1 MSLGGL
7 ALAILAPS
15 TAFGEIP
22 KVGSSCPSKWRS
34 SGVAYCVKSSP
45 WALDAIPKIGRSCP
59 SYWRSSAGAYCV
71 KSSPASPDAIPKIWR
86 SCPSSWTAS
95 AGAYCLKTEWSLTQF
110 NLWNTNLIEIR
121 KQYFWGLRS
130 SVSFKLR
137 GISGERWG
145 VFVVWWRQGGSNSW
159 PQRCQRCA
167 LPAELCPHVEL
178 GRNLM
183 SRSILWVASPRGFE
197 PLLPPWKGDVLGL

>member
-1 MSLGGL
+1 MNQFKKAAVSIIKKTSLGGL

-71 KSSPASPDAIPKIWR
+71 KSSPASPDAIPKVWR

-110 NLWNTNLIEIR
+110 NLWNTNLIAIR
-121 KQYFWGLRS
+121 KQYFWGLKS
-130 SVSFKLR
+130 SVSYKLR

-145 VFVVWWRQGGSNSW
+145 VFVMWLRQGGSNS
-159 PQRCQRCA
+159 
-167 LPAELCPHVEL
+167 
-178 GRNLM
+178 
-183 SRSILWVASPRGFE
+183 
-197 PLLPPWKGDVLGL
+197 

>member
-1 MSLGGL
+1 MNQFKKAVVSLIKQMSLGGL

-95 AGAYCLKTEWSLTQF
+95 AGAYCLKTGWSLTQF

-145 VFVVWWRQGGSNSW
+145 VFVMWWRQGGSNS
-159 PQRCQRCA
+159 
-167 LPAELCPHVEL
+167 
-178 GRNLM
+178 
-183 SRSILWVASPRGFE
+183 
-197 PLLPPWKGDVLGL
+197 

>member
-1 MSLGGL
+1 MNQFKKAVASIIKQMSLGSL

-121 KQYFWGLRS
+121 KQYFLGLRS
-130 SVSFKLR
+130 SLSYELG
-137 GISGERWG
+137 GISVED
-145 VFVVWWRQGGSNSW
+145 VVMLYCGGGKEDRTPN
-159 PQRCQRCA
+159 
-167 LPAELCPHVEL
+167 
-178 GRNLM
+178 
-183 SRSILWVASPRGFE
+183 
-197 PLLPPWKGDVLGL
+197 